1 MNAMHARGARDYS
14 APVPARRAGRLA
26 TGAWLP
32 LAVAVLAVGGAAG
45 CGDDGLLKAKLIE
58 RQDELIGGPSAKA
71 KIGDFLL
78 ENDRIRVVI
87 GGPGPGYSAGVFGGT
102 VLDVDLRRPEAEYR
116 GGHGWDSFS
125 ESFPLANLLVVN
137 PSNPTEAIRL
147 DAEGVQVDLTN
158 GGVFVLEDGSNGR
171 EATIRVTGHSAYMF
185 DVMKFLNRDFID
197 KLIDPLTLGAFGE
210 LNARQIADLVPGL
223 LGMDVNLF
231 GLLNRLQ
238 INFDFQ
244 TDYTLVPGKPYLIQK
259 TVVTLSAPSNKLLG
273 GCAPVACDL
282 DCGAKG
288 YAFAEVE
295 EPDPDYSVPYKRMC
309 PICACADDTADMPTF
324 NESRDFFKVLLGEP
338 ERWADPMWK
347 GGIVA
352 GDFLFYGS
360 ESPPFLPGFGYDID
374 RKIYENMW
382 QGVGTMGSPIVADWI
397 AATGWNVSYAWSTV
411 NPRAKDVCD
420 TYRVGIVRA
429 DPAKEADIAT
439 ALTASEDYD
448 LAYNLAARDAA
459 ARVRQL
465 VVDRKPLFLSTVAT
479 GVPATADALPAWR
492 AQVLAAQRDALAAA
506 TGLAVAIADDDGLV
520 MQNPADGFAIDLF
533 PAHACMQSKVMIP
546 LFSTSA
552 TAVLTHFTEGDA
564 MVPGTGGA
572 VARDNGRTF
581 QYQRY
586 LSVGDGDVAS
596 AVEPLYELR
605 GTPVGRL
612 AGEVLEEG
620 SFRPVSHVHVFV
632 ARDYRTDPANE
643 PVPASWAEYR
653 RAAIAAYGN
662 SGLVTQMQSDPGI
675 DRSFDGAFGGPVPPG
690 RYFVFAHDSKRGT
703 SPFAAVEI
711 AEGAAARVSL
721 RIPPTAQVEYRIT
734 DQAGNLIPARL
745 TFQVLD
751 ADGNPQPWAGTNE
764 PELGDS
770 RLDHGIVA
778 LEHSAHGKGTVSL
791 PAGRYDVTVSRGF
804 EYAAKVIEDFEVVAG
819 RKVTLRAD
827 LAREIDT
834 AGRIG
839 ADLHVHAQASTDSSL
854 PNMTRVNAALAEGLE
869 FFTASDHDHMVDYMP
884 YLMQEGLEGFLQTVT
899 SVEISPL
906 EYGHYNAYPLKY
918 DERKGAINGAPG
930 WQGRT
935 MREIWDLAKSMSDA
949 PDDAYIMQVN
959 HPRDGFMGYFAQIGM
974 KGYSLERKTPGME
987 MCNQALAEAPCD
999 FDAMEILNGKNL
1011 QYIHTPTVGEVERHN
1026 RCYREVVAMR
1036 DPSLLSWT
1044 KHGAGA
1050 VCGWLQADPPGCAE
1064 AAAKAAD
1071 ASLPEAERGEWTMRR
1086 DHCTWHA
1093 EMRAEFEHCAD
1104 GMPDGWTAVDCKR
1117 AALEGLKLLGV
1128 RYMMERTQEEND
1140 VYFAT
1145 TEETDIGC
1153 SHQDACQPCVQA
1165 LIPACKNTWSTDCV
1179 IACRDQCP
1187 TDDMKPCIDR
1197 QEMVQDWFHF
1207 LDVGFDKAIVGNS
1220 DSHGTLKEIGGPRN
1234 YIASSTDKPQAID
1247 HNEIFRAIK
1256 RGDVVVSAGP
1266 YVEFRLVDQASGRE
1280 AGLAQVLEGTDGGK
1294 VLAHV
1299 RVQTPSWFKV
1309 DRVEI
1314 WRNSQLEKRF
1324 FPDRPVADV
1333 VDFDEIVEL
1342 DMPDIDSWYVVMAYG
1357 VGADTS
1363 LSPVYKRP
1371 PYGDILISTI
1381 IGLALDQVLASFG
1394 SLLDTLGPLLGG
1406 SLDSLTG
1413 SIELPDS
1420 YESLP
1425 WAATNP
1431 IRLDVDGGGFRPPR
1445 AVDADGDGQWDPP
1458 PFCSKPCDPA
1468 DENPCGANQ
1477 VCAPRPKRPSDT
1489 GPDTY
1494 VCWIPTPAHCVG
1506 LQKVAGV
1513 E

>member
-1 MNAMHARGARDYS
+1 MNAMHARGTRDSLIPRSLRHAGARL
-14 APVPARRAGRLA
+14 VTAG
-26 TGAWLP
+26 LP
-32 LAVAVLAVGGAAG
+32 LVALLAVAAGTG
-45 CGDDGLLKAKLIE
+45 CGNNDLLRAKMVE

-78 ENDRIRVVI
+78 ENDKIRVII
-87 GGPGPGYSAGVFGGT
+87 GGPGPGFSAGVFGGT
-102 VLDVDLRRPEAEYR
+102 VLDVDLRRFEAEYR
-116 GGHGWDSFS
+116 QGKGWDSFS

-147 DAEGVQVDLTN
+147 DAEGARVDLTN
-158 GGVFVLEDGSNGR
+158 GGVFVLKDGTDGE

-197 KLIDPLTLGAFGE
+197 KLLDPISLGAFGE
-210 LNARQIADLVPGL
+210 MNARQIADLVPGL

-244 TDYTLVPGKPYLIQK
+244 TDYTLRPGESFLRQK
-259 TVVTLSAPSNKLLG
+259 TKVTLSAPSNKLLG
-273 GCAPVACDL
+273 GCEPVPCDKE
-282 DCGAKG
+282 CPAG
-288 YAFAEVE
+288 YVFAEVDE
-295 EPDPDYSVPYKRMC
+295 FDPDYNEPFKRMC
-309 PICACADDTADMPTF
+309 PICECAAATADMPTF

-360 ESPPFLPGFGYDID
+360 ESPPFLPGFGFDID

-397 AATGWNVSYAWSTV
+397 AATGWNVSYAWATV
-411 NPRAKDVCD
+411 NPNETPVCD
-420 TYRVGIVRA
+420 TYRVAAVRA
-429 DPAKEADIAT
+429 DPAKEADLAT
-439 ALTASEDYD
+439 ALTGNDALD
-448 LAYNLAARDAA
+448 LARNLAGRDAA

-465 VVDRKPLFLSTVAT
+465 IVDRKPLFLETIAT
-479 GVPATADALPAWR
+479 GIPATAQDLPAWR
-492 AQVLAAQRDALAAA
+492 DQVLTAHADALAAA
-506 TGLAVAIADDDGLV
+506 TGLEVAIADDQGRV
-520 MQNPADGFAIDLF
+520 MANPAGGFAIDLF
-533 PAHACMQSKVMIP
+533 PAHACMPSKVMIP

-564 MVPGTGGA
+564 MEAGTGGTQ
-572 VARDNGRTF
+572 VLDRRRSF
-581 QYQRY
+581 QYERV

-596 AVEPLYELR
+596 AVAPIYELR
-605 GTPVGRL
+605 GTSVGRL
-612 AGEVLEEG
+612 AGEVLEDG
-620 SFRPVSHVHVFV
+620 SMRPVSHVHVFV
-632 ARDYRTDPANE
+632 VHDYRADPTTE
-643 PVPASWAEYR
+643 PVPASWSEYR
-653 RAAIAAYGN
+653 RAAIDAYGN
-662 SGLVTQMQSDPGI
+662 SGLVTQMQSDVGI
-675 DRSFDGAFGGPVPPG
+675 NRSIDGSFSGPLPPG

-703 SPFAAVEI
+703 SPFAAVTV
-711 AEGAAARVSL
+711 AQGTTARASL
-721 RIPPTAQVEYRIT
+721 RIPAAGQVEYRIT
-734 DQAGNLIPARL
+734 DEGGNLVPARL
-745 TFQVLD
+745 SFQALD
-751 ADGNPQPWAGTNE
+751 ADGKAQFWSGTNE

-778 LEHSAHGKGTVSL
+778 LEHSSHGKGTVSL
-791 PAGRYDVTVSRGF
+791 PAGRYDVIVSRGF
-804 EYAAKVIEDFEVVAG
+804 EYDAKVIQGFEVTAG

-827 LAREIDT
+827 LAREMDT
-834 AGRIG
+834 RGRIA
-839 ADLHVHAQASTDSSL
+839 ADLHVHAQASTDASL
-854 PNMTRVNAALAEGLE
+854 PNAVRINAALAEGLE

-884 YLMQEGLEGFLQTVT
+884 YLYEQGLEGFLQTVP

-906 EYGHYNAYPLKY
+906 EYGHFNAYPLKY
-918 DERKGAINGAPG
+918 DDRKGSVKGAPQ

-935 MREIWDLAKSMSDA
+935 MREVWDLARSMLDG
-949 PDDAYIMQVN
+949 PEDAYVMQVN
-959 HPRDGFMGYFAQIGM
+959 HPRDGFMGYFGQIGM
-974 KGYSLERKTPGME
+974 KGYNLERKTPGME
-987 MCNQALAEAPCD
+987 MCNQALAESPCD

-1026 RCYREVVAMR
+1026 RCYREIVAMR
-1036 DPSLLSWT
+1036 GDSSALSWE
-1044 KHGAGA
+1044 KHGANA
-1050 VCGWLQADPPGCAE
+1050 VCGWLMADPPGCDV
-1064 AAAKAAD
+1064 AAVKAAD
-1071 ASLPEAERGEWTMRR
+1071 ATLTEAERDAWTLRR

-1093 EMRAEFEHCAD
+1093 EMRAEFEHCAE
-1104 GMPDGWTAVDCKR
+1104 GMPEGWTAVDCKR
-1117 AALEGLKLLGV
+1117 AALEGLKLLGI
-1128 RYMMERTQEEND
+1128 RYMMERTQDEND
-1140 VYFAT
+1140 LYFAT

-1153 SHQDACQPCVQA
+1153 SHKDACQPCVQA
-1165 LIPACKNTWSTDCV
+1165 ILPACKNSWTTDCV

-1187 TDDMKPCIDR
+1187 MDDMRPCTDR
-1197 QEMVQDWFHF
+1197 QQMVQDWFHF

-1220 DSHGTLKEIGGPRN
+1220 DSHGTSKEIGGPRN
-1234 YIASSTDKPQAID
+1234 FIASSSDKPHAID
-1247 HNEIFRAIK
+1247 RNEIHRNIK

-1266 YVEFRLVDQASGRE
+1266 YIEFSLIDETSGRK
-1280 AGLAQVLEGTDGGK
+1280 AGLAQVLEASDSGRI
-1294 VLAHV
+1294 LAHV

-1314 WRNSQLEKRF
+1314 WRNSQLERRF
-1324 FPDRPVADV
+1324 FPDRPVADL

-1342 DMPDIDSWYVVMAYG
+1342 TRPEIDSWYVVFAYG
-1357 VGADTS
+1357 VGAETS
-1363 LSPVYKRP
+1363 LSPIYKRP

-1420 YESLP
+1420 YPSLP

-1431 IRLDVDGGGFRPPR
+1431 IRLDMDGGGFRPPR
-1445 AVDADGDGQWDPP
+1445 AIDADGDGQWDPP
-1458 PFCSKPCDPA
+1458 PFCSKPCDPTA
-1468 DENPCGANQ
+1468 QNPCGANQ

-1489 GPDTY
+1489 GPDVY
-1494 VCWIPTPAHCVG
+1494 VCWIPTPDHCVG

>member
-1 MNAMHARGARDYS
+1 MNAMLARGTR
-14 APVPARRAGRLA
+14 
-26 TGAWLP
+26 LP
-32 LAVAVLAVGGAAG
+32 LAPRRLSDAGRPTGGAWIAAAAVVVLAIAAAG
-45 CGDDGLLKAKLIE
+45 CNDDGMLRAKMVE

-78 ENDRIRVVI
+78 ENDKIRTVI

-102 VLDVDLRRPEAEYR
+102 VLDVDLRRFESEYR

-125 ESFPLANLLVVN
+125 EAFPLANLLVVN

-158 GGVFVLEDGSNGR
+158 GGVFVYKDGSDGE
-171 EATIRVTGHSAYMF
+171 EAVVRVTGHSAYMF
-185 DVMKFLNRDFID
+185 DVMKFMNRDFID
-197 KLIDPLTLGAFGE
+197 KLIDPIDLGAFGE
-210 LNARQIADLVPGL
+210 MNARQIADLVPGL

-238 INFDFQ
+238 LNFDFQ
-244 TDYTLVPGKPYLIQK
+244 TDYSLRPGESFLRQK
-259 TVVTLSAPSNKLLG
+259 TTVSLSAPPNTLLG
-273 GCAPVACDL
+273 GCAPLACDL
-282 DCGAKG
+282 DCPAG
-288 YAFAEVE
+288 YAFAEVDE
-295 EPDPDYSVPYKRMC
+295 VDPDYTEPYKRMC
-309 PICACADDTADMPTF
+309 PICECADDTAEMPTF
-324 NESRDFFKVLLGEP
+324 NESRDFFKVLLGQP
-338 ERWADPMWK
+338 ERWSDPLWK

-352 GDFLFYGS
+352 GDFLFSGS
-360 ESPPFLPGFGYDID
+360 ESPAFLPGFGFDID

-397 AATGWNVSYAWSTV
+397 AATGKNVSYAWATV
-411 NPRAKDVCD
+411 NPNETDLCD
-420 TYRVGIVRA
+420 AYRVGVVRA
-429 DPAKEADIAT
+429 DPAQEAALTT
-439 ALTASEDYD
+439 ALTGNGGFD
-448 LAYNLAARDAA
+448 LALDLAERDAA
-459 ARVRQL
+459 GRVRQL
-465 VVDRKPLFLSTVAT
+465 IVDRKPLFLNTVAT
-479 GVPATADALPAWR
+479 GIPATADAIPAWR
-492 AQVLAAQRDALAAA
+492 AQVLAAQKDALASA
-506 TGLAVAIADDDGLV
+506 TGLEVAVADAFGNV
-520 MQNPADGFAIDLF
+520 MTNPAGGFAIDLF
-533 PAHACMQSKVMIP
+533 PAHKCMPSKVMIP

-552 TAVLTHFTEGDA
+552 TAVLTHFTEGDEMEA
-564 MVPGTGGA
+564 QDGGG
-572 VARDNGRTF
+572 VQDNRRSF
-581 QYQRY
+581 QYERFM
-586 LSVGDGDVAS
+586 SVGQGDVAS
-596 AVEPLYELR
+596 AVAPIYELR
-605 GTPVGRL
+605 GTPVGTL
-612 AGEVLEEG
+612 SGVVLEDG
-620 SFRPVSHVHVFV
+620 SYSPVSHVHVFV
-632 ARDYRTDPANE
+632 ARDYRADPDAE
-643 PVPASWAEYR
+643 PVPANWGEYR
-653 RAAIAAYGN
+653 LAALDAYGN
-662 SGLVTQMQSDPGI
+662 SGLATQMQTDPGL
-675 DRSFDGAFGGPVPPG
+675 DRSIDGAFSGPVPPG
-690 RYFVFAHDSKRGT
+690 RYFVFAHDSKRG
-703 SPFAAVEI
+703 SSQFAAVEV
-711 AEGAAARVSL
+711 AAGATARVAL
-721 RIPPTAQVEYRIT
+721 RIPRAGKVEYRIT
-734 DQAGNLIPARL
+734 DQGGNLIPARL

-751 ADGNPQPWAGTNE
+751 AEGEPQIWTGISQ

-770 RLDHGIVA
+770 RLDHGIAA
-778 LEHSAHGKGTVSL
+778 LEHSAHGKGSVSL
-791 PAGRYDVTVSRGF
+791 PAGRYDVTVSRGY
-804 EYAAKVIEDFEVVAG
+804 EHAARVIRGFEVVAG
-819 RKVTLRAD
+819 QQVTLRAD
-827 LAREIDT
+827 LAREVDT
-834 AGRIG
+834 TGRIS
-839 ADLHVHAQASTDSSL
+839 ADLHVHAQASTDSAL
-854 PNMTRVNAALAEGLE
+854 PNMTRVHAALAEGLE
-869 FFTASDHDHMVDYMP
+869 FFTASDHDHIVDYMP

-949 PDDAYIMQVN
+949 PADAYVMQVN

-987 MCNQALAEAPCD
+987 MCNQTLAEAPCD

-1026 RCYREVVAMR
+1026 RCYREIVAMR
-1036 DPSLLSWT
+1036 DPSLLSWVN
-1044 KHGAGA
+1044 HGTDA
-1050 VCGWLQADPPGCAE
+1050 VCGWLQADLPRCDE
-1064 AAAKAAD
+1064 AVAKVAD
-1071 ASLPEAERGEWTMRR
+1071 LSLSEAERGKWRILQ

-1104 GMPDGWTAVDCKR
+1104 GMPAGWTAVDCKR

-1128 RYMMERTQEEND
+1128 RYMMERTQDEND

-1153 SHQDACQPCVQA
+1153 SHQDACVTCVGA
-1165 LIPACKNTWSTDCV
+1165 LIPACKNTWSSDCM
-1179 IACRDQCP
+1179 IACRDSCP
-1187 TDDMKPCIDR
+1187 TDDMKPCTDR

-1207 LDVGFDKAIVGNS
+1207 LDVGFDKTIVGNS
-1220 DSHGTLKEIGGPRN
+1220 DSHTTSKEIGGPRN
-1234 YIASSTDKPQAID
+1234 FIASSTDKPQAID
-1247 HNEIFRAIK
+1247 HNEIFRAIR

-1266 YVEFRLVDQASGRE
+1266 YIDFKLVDEASGRE
-1280 AGLAQVLEGTDGGK
+1280 AGLAEVLEGTDGGK

-1299 RVQTPSWFKV
+1299 RVQTASWFKV

-1324 FPDRPVADV
+1324 FPDRPVTDV
-1333 VDFDEIVEL
+1333 VDFDEVVEL
-1342 DMPDIDSWYVVMAYG
+1342 PMPDVDSWYVVMAYG

-1363 LSPVYKRP
+1363 LSPIYKRP

-1394 SLLDTLGPLLGG
+1394 SLLETVGPLLGG

-1425 WAATNP
+1425 WSVTNP

-1445 AVDADGDGQWDPP
+1445 AVDADGDGQWDLP

-1477 VCAPRPKRPSDT
+1477 VCAPRPKRPTDT
-1489 GPDTY
+1489 GPDVY
-1494 VCWIPTPAHCVG
+1494 VCWIPTPDHCVG